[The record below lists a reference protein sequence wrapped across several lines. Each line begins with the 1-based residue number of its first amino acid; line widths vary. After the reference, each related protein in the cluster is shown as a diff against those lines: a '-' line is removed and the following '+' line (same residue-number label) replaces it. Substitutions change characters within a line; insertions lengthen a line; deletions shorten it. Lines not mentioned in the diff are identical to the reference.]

1 MSVSTAL
8 LAALLASG
16 PAPATNFAPAAAA
29 PAATLTPCPV
39 VPAGP
44 VLTAP
49 AAPLDQPAASAP
61 SATSDTAP
69 DPAEIVVSGQLK
81 APKEDPLRAVNA
93 QSFAVINKIDGVLI
107 GPLAMAYQ
115 HAVPKPARDGV
126 HNALSNLTEPVVFV
140 NDLLQLK
147 PGRAAKTLLRFV
159 INSTLGLGGLFDV
172 AKQKPFKLPHHNNGF
187 GDTLGY
193 YGVGP
198 GPYLYLPLIGPTTVR
213 DLVGRTLD
221 LSLLPAAVG
230 APFNNPRFTLPN
242 SAAKSLD
249 DRVMFD
255 RRQRSFQETADPYA
269 AERSYYLQVRANEI
283 AGLHGRHPE
292 LIMPLPGDENSAPPP
307 PVCTAP
313 APPPAP
319 AAAAPHD

>member
-1 MSVSTAL
+1 M
-8 LAALLASG
+8 
-16 PAPATNFAPAAAA
+16 
-29 PAATLTPCPV
+29 
-39 VPAGP
+39 
-44 VLTAP
+44 TAP
-49 AAPLDQPAASAP
+49 AAPLDQPGASAP
-61 SATSDTAP
+61 GGPSVTAP

-93 QSFAVINKIDGVLI
+93 QTFAVINKVDGILI

-147 PGRAAKTLLRFV
+147 PGRAAKTMLRFV

-172 AKQKPFKLPHHNNGF
+172 AKKRPFKLLHHNNGF

-221 LSLLPAAVG
+221 LSLLPAAIG
-230 APFNNPRFTLPN
+230 APFNNPRYSLPN

-292 LIMPLPGDENSAPPP
+292 LVMPLPGDEDSAPPP
-307 PVCTAP
+307 PVCASP

-319 AAAAPHD
+319 AAAAPHN

>member
-1 MSVSTAL
+1 M
-8 LAALLASG
+8 
-16 PAPATNFAPAAAA
+16 
-29 PAATLTPCPV
+29 
-39 VPAGP
+39 
-44 VLTAP
+44 
-49 AAPLDQPAASAP
+49 
-61 SATSDTAP
+61 
-69 DPAEIVVSGQLK
+69 VSGQLK

-93 QSFAVINKIDGVLI
+93 QTFAVINKVDGLLI

-115 HAVPKPARDGV
+115 QAVPKPARDGV

-147 PGRAAKTLLRFV
+147 PGRAAKTLVRFV

-172 AKQKPFKLPHHNNGF
+172 AKKKPFKLPHHNNGF
-187 GDTLGY
+187 ADTLGY
-193 YGVGP
+193 YGVGS

-213 DLVGRTLD
+213 DLIGRTLD
-221 LSLLPAAVG
+221 LSLLPVAVG
-230 APFNNPRFTLPN
+230 APFNNPRYSLPN

-249 DRVMFD
+249 DRVVFD

-292 LIMPLPGDENSAPPP
+292 LVMPLPGDEDSALPP
-307 PVCTAP
+307 PVCAS
-313 APPPAP
+313 PAP
-319 AAAAPHD
+319 AAAAPQD